1 MKYPLVLIGLFALL
15 SCGDSDDTT
24 AVTEESTEEVQETT
38 DFAMRARK
46 VAMAKLNIPANE
58 KFDFKVYREEINSD
72 TIEDAIITINRMQFA
87 MDEAIRT
94 GKQAKM
100 AEIGFMGSY
109 NFFIYYDGATDQ
121 FSVPLPVPSTPGR
134 PLDVSFENILSD
146 TRKDIVI
153 DYRIRNSGWRSYFSV
168 FDETDLALVFQW
180 KYFDKAGEDK
190 PEALLHK
197 YVQNETSLTK
207 DIYIYESQIDGYNK
221 EIGDMY
227 AYVPSITKAGKLLMR
242 FTFDPRFRKYKLID
256 EGGNSPMTYPVQDGV
271 KKVK

>member
-1 MKYPLVLIGLFALL
+1 MKYSFLLVTLFALF
-15 SCGDSDDTT
+15 SCGESEDTT
-24 AVTEESTEEVQETT
+24 TPTEPTEEAQETT
-38 DFAMRARK
+38 DLSMRARK
-46 VAMAKLNIPANE
+46 DAMAKLKIPANE
-58 KFDFKVYREEINSD
+58 KFDFKIYYEEINSD
-72 TIEDAIITINRMQFA
+72 TIKDAIITINRMQFA

-121 FSVPLPVPSTPGR
+121 FSVPIPVPSTPGR
-134 PLDVSFENILSD
+134 PLDVSFANVLSD
-146 TRKDIVI
+146 TRKDVVI

-180 KYFDKAGEDK
+180 KQFDKAGEDK
-190 PEALLHK
+190 PEALLHQF
-197 YVQNETSLTK
+197 VESETSLTK

-221 EIGDMY
+221 EIGDIY
-227 AYVPSITKAGKLLMR
+227 AYTPSITKAGKLLMR
-242 FTFDPRFRKYKLID
+242 FTFDPRFRKYKLMD

>member
-1 MKYPLVLIGLFALL
+1 MKYPLILIALFALF
-15 SCGDSDDTT
+15 SCGDSEDTET
-24 AVTEESTEEVQETT
+24 PTKPTEEVKETT

-46 VAMAKLNIPANE
+46 EAMAKLNIPSNE
-58 KFDFKVYREEINSD
+58 KFDFQVYREEINSD

-180 KYFDKAGEDK
+180 KRFDKVGEDK
-190 PEALLHK
+190 PEALLHQF
-197 YVQNETSLTK
+197 VTNETSMTK

-221 EIGDMY
+221 TIGDMY
-227 AYVPSITKAGKLLMR
+227 TYVPSITKAGRLLMR

-256 EGGNSPMTYPVQDGV
+256 EGGNSPMTSTVQNGV